1 MIRLIGIFVGQE
13 CLIEVPKVQCIEL
26 IREVPKEVPNTDG
39 RKRGRSGFGGKTC
52 FFLLGGGEEEVF
64 LFFCGGGLEIGE
76 IDGMMDLE
84 ELDMFLC

>member
-1 MIRLIGIFVGQE
+1 MEESGE
-13 CLIEVPKVQCIEL
+13 EVVLGAKHV
-26 IREVPKEVPNTDG
+26 
-39 RKRGRSGFGGKTC
+39 
-52 FFLLGGGEEEVF
+52 FFLLGGEEEVF